1 MEKSE
6 IKILLAEDDKEIA
19 QLIEKYLQLQGY
31 IIDVCFDGLK
41 AYNQFLKKEYHIAI
55 LDVMMPKMDGFKLL
69 ENIRKESNIPVLM
82 LTAKTQEIDKL
93 LGFKKGADDYITKP
107 FSMNELLARIDSQLR
122 RYMVLGNKIQ
132 NIANEI
138 LKFESIKIDISRVK
152 VFKNNDE
159 IILRAKEFEILTFL
173 AKNEGKV
180 FSKGQ
185 IFENVW
191 NESFMEDDNTI
202 MVHIRRLRQK
212 IEDDPENPKHIQ
224 TVWGIGYKFES

>member
-31 IIDVCFDGLK
+31 IIDVCFDGIQ